1 MEACAGNSC
10 GAHHYGDKP
19 SPSLFGMVF
28 VEQVPLCLQLAV
40 INHRLMALA
49 GKHEA

>member
-1 MEACAGNSC
+1 MKVCAGNSC
-10 GAHHYGDKP
+10 STQYGDKP
-19 SPSLFGMVF
+19 SPSLFGMTF
-28 VEQVPLCLQLAV
+28 VEQGPLCLQLAV

>member
-1 MEACAGNSC
+1 MKVCAGNSC
-10 GAHHYGDKP
+10 STHYGDKP
-19 SPSLFGMVF
+19 SPSLFGMAF